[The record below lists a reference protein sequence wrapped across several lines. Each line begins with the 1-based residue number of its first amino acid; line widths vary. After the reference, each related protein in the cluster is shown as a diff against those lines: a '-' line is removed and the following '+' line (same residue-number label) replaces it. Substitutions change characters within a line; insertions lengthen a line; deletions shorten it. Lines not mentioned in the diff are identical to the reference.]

1 MTGTKKEDR
10 YEPSKITVWDSCNG
24 GGNIGCLLR
33 TEAPIGSYPVSIIEN
48 NKSYLS
54 ESKIS
59 VELIAD
65 QTSVRVDQTKEV
77 IAETLSQLPNINE
90 LPPITLKAL
99 LWDTE
104 AKFFVPIYD

>member
-1 MTGTKKEDR
+1 MIGTKMEDR
-10 YEPSKITVWDSCNG
+10 YDPGKITVWDSCNG
-24 GGNIGCLLR
+24 GGNVGHLLR
-33 TEAPIGSYPVSIIEN
+33 TEAPVGSYPVSIIEN

-59 VELIAD
+59 VDLIAD

-77 IAETLSQLPNINE
+77 IAETLSQLPNTSD
-90 LPPITLKAL
+90 LPGITLKAL
-99 LWDTE
+99 LWDIE

>member
-1 MTGTKKEDR
+1 MIGTKKEDR
-10 YEPSKITVWDSCNG
+10 YDPGKITVWDSCNG
-24 GGNIGCLLR
+24 GGNVGYLLR
-33 TEAPIGSYPVSIIEN
+33 TEAPIGSYPVSIIED

-59 VELIAD
+59 VDLVAD

-77 IAETLSQLPNINE
+77 IAETLSQLPNTND
-90 LPPITLKAL
+90 LPAITLKAL
-99 LWDTE
+99 LWDIE

>member
-24 GGNIGCLLR
+24 GGNIGSLLR

-104 AKFFVPIYD
+104 AEFFVPIYD

>member
-1 MTGTKKEDR
+1 MAGTERENYYD
-10 YEPSKITVWDSCNG
+10 SHKITIWDSCNG
-24 GGNIGCLLR
+24 GGNIGYLLR
-33 TEAPIGSYPVSIIEN
+33 TEAPIGSYPVSIIED

-54 ESKIS
+54 KSKIS
-59 VELIAD
+59 VVVIAD

-77 IAETLSQLPNINE
+77 IAETLSQLPNTND

-99 LWDTE
+99 LWDNE